1 MTQPGIR
8 QRTYLNGYNFQRSPS
23 NISAVPAFG
32 ESVRRARDGALLEH
46 THRALVTDPDVSS
59 RFRFEVEW
67 ETLTETDV
75 AMWLQFV
82 SRRGPFTFCPWI
94 LWREEFTFLTGESL
108 AGNLQRGSAKDEIA
122 AFLGAGTP
130 ATDYDATFYVDD
142 VLSTD
147 FAIGAYTARRSAWA
161 TTTAATGPAVVSIVY
176 APLFVV
182 RTVDQGSMFRNAAQ
196 GGKLI
201 LEEY

>member
-1 MTQPGIR
+1 MTLPGIR

-23 NISAVPAFG
+23 SISAVPAFG
-32 ESVRRARDGALLEH
+32 ESARRVRDGTLIDH
-46 THRALVTDPDVSS
+46 VHRAAVTDPDVSS
-59 RFRFEVEW
+59 KFRFEVDW

-75 AMWLQFV
+75 AMWLTFV

-108 AGNLQRGSAKDEIA
+108 AGNLQRGSAKDQIPT
-122 AFLGAGTP
+122 FLAAGTP
-130 ATDYDATFYVDD
+130 ATDYDATFYVAD

-147 FAIGAYTARRSAWA
+147 FAVGAYTSGRSAWA
-161 TTTAATGPAVVSIVY
+161 TTTAATGPAVVSVVY
-176 APLFVV
+176 APLFIV
-182 RTVDQGSMFRNAAQ
+182 RTVDQGSVFRNAAQ
-196 GGKLI
+196 GGRLV